1 MGFTDPQVCKEHPA
15 LFLLGSDKLG
25 RDQLSRLFL
34 ATRISLS
41 IGIVGVILS
50 LILGVTI
57 GGISGYFGGRIDIV
71 IQRIIEVLI
80 GIPTLPLWTA
90 LSAAVP
96 LSWSVLQVY
105 LAITAVLS
113 IFSWTGTARVV
124 RGKFL
129 ALREEEFVMA
139 AKLMGATE

>member
-1 MGFTDPQVCKEHPA
+1 MGFTDPQVYEERPA

-41 IGIVGVILS
+41 IGLVGVILS

-57 GGISGYFGGRIDIV
+57 GGISGYYGGRIDIV

-80 GIPTLPLWTA
+80 GIPTLPLWMA

>member
-1 MGFTDPQVCKEHPA
+1 M
-15 LFLLGSDKLG
+15 
-25 RDQLSRLFL
+25 
-34 ATRISLS
+34 
-41 IGIVGVILS
+41 
-50 LILGVTI
+50 
-57 GGISGYFGGRIDIV
+57 
-71 IQRIIEVLI
+71 
-80 GIPTLPLWTA
+80 A